1 MSAILTAANPMAS
14 EKQINF
20 IAKLISERDG
30 RVDTAKQEVLDTV
43 REALPTGC
51 FNKQTAS
58 ALIDMLLSPDWKLGK
73 PAAIENVNQTVAV
86 PEGTYT
92 VVLDAV
98 TNDYV
103 TIRIATEK
111 WADGKVVASYL
122 AGPDNTCSYKG
133 FGFVTAKGASVW
145 KRFADNG
152 RLTAALQFLATGNV
166 DEAHEEFL
174 ARAEAYALASGQC
187 MRCGHKLTVP
197 ASLHR
202 GLGPECAKRE
212 GV

>member
-73 PAAIENVNQTVAV
+73 PAAIENVTQTVAV
-86 PEGTYT
+86 PE
-92 VVLDAV
+92 
-98 TNDYV
+98 
-103 TIRIATEK
+103 
-111 WADGKVVASYL
+111 
-122 AGPDNTCSYKG
+122 
-133 FGFVTAKGASVW
+133 GASVW
-145 KRFADNG
+145 KRFADTG